1 MFSRII
7 VLSRTRL
14 PRCFP
19 KASAKVKQIFEPAN
33 FFEEKIEKKAKF
45 LFSNFF
51 RDYFYNILS
60 IFETF
65 SAKQCKNPRTKKKEN
80 SCIYRISSKIEIVKI
95 TIFAIK
101 HILYIFVREQHKA
114 ESHIIHLIIYN
125 IQDILTAN
133 IKSLPHMTA

>member
-14 PRCFP
+14 TRCFP
-19 KASAKVKQIFEPAN
+19 KASAKVKQIFELAN
-33 FFEEKIEKKAKF
+33 FSQEKIEKKAKF

-65 SAKQCKNPRTKKKEN
+65 PAKQCKNPRTKKKEN
-80 SCIYRISSKIEIVKI
+80 SCIYRKSSKIETVKI

-101 HILYIFVREQHKA
+101 HILYIFAREQHKA
-114 ESHIIHLIIYN
+114 KSHIIYLIIYN
-125 IQDILTAN
+125 T
-133 IKSLPHMTA
+133 